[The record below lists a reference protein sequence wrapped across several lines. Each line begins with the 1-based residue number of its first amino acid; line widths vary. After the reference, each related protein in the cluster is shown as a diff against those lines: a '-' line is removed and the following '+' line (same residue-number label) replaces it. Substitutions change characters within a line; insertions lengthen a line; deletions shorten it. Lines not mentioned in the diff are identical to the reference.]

1 MFNIIDKN
9 ERKVYYI
16 KHKEK
21 NMSKRTTIIMPETQK
36 VLEKMGEQIKLARL
50 RRNLAV
56 ELVAERAGISRA
68 TLWAVEKGTPTV
80 SIGTYAAVLHALG
93 GMDRDLA
100 LIAQDDEFGR
110 KLQDLNIQT
119 RGRAK
124 RGK

>member
-1 MFNIIDKN
+1 
-9 ERKVYYI
+9 
-16 KHKEK
+16 
-21 NMSKRTTIIMPETQK
+21 MSKRTVVVMPETQRI
-36 VLEKMGEQIKLARL
+36 LETMGEQIKMARL
-50 RRNLAV
+50 RRNLAT

-93 GMDRDLA
+93 GMDKDFELVA
-100 LIAQDDEFGR
+100 KDDELGR

>member
-1 MFNIIDKN
+1 
-9 ERKVYYI
+9 
-16 KHKEK
+16 
-21 NMSKRTTIIMPETQK
+21 MSKRTVVVMPETQRT
-36 VLEKMGEQIKLARL
+36 LEMMGEQIKMARL
-50 RRNLAV
+50 RRNLAT

-93 GMDRDLA
+93 GMDKDLG
-100 LIAQDDEFGR
+100 LIAKDDEFGR

-124 RGK
+124 RGNKE

>member
-1 MFNIIDKN
+1 
-9 ERKVYYI
+9 
-16 KHKEK
+16 
-21 NMSKRTTIIMPETQK
+21 MSKRTVVVMPETQRI
-36 VLEKMGEQIKLARL
+36 LETMGEQIKMARL
-50 RRNLAV
+50 RRNLAT

-68 TLWAVEKGTPTV
+68 TLWSVEKGAPTV

-93 GMDRDLA
+93 GMDKDFELVARY
-100 LIAQDDEFGR
+100 DEFGR